1 MLTVEMAKSA
11 CINAIESYMQTNKI
25 KYSKME
31 SKSGSIYY
39 ELELYNGNPKI
50 RVSDHPFRYEE
61 EYKLCSLNINYVDDF
76 GKNSNPKKVKVR
88 VHAMVE
94 KLIRNH
100 TLYHIHKVFKQMD
113 ATTTSGKGNDSN
125 STIIK

>member
-50 RVSDHPFRYEE
+50 RVSDHQFRFDE

-88 VHAMVE
+88 VQSMIE

-113 ATTTSGKGNDSN
+113 ENTTTNSKKGSVVDNN
-125 STIIK
+125 K